1 MKIKLLLS
9 SLLIATSMN
18 AQTNVNETEPEL
30 DESKATYFYYDDE
43 IHVNSIGYTK
53 RNLLEE
59 KVYIME
65 NNEIYFQEFI
75 DFVGLVKGTINKET
89 GIITIKNGQ
98 AMGTKQLTEGGTAH
112 QMYFATMNP
121 TTQQPETGEFTLKYI
136 DKGDG
141 KICIDGGSLCFALY
155 YMEQEK
161 PIVFLHTKGLKMIN
175 EEQIDDKIQKTSYNY
190 VDLDEEEEGNG
201 VLESVKYGENIYFK
215 SLETIIPEKWQVA
228 KVINDNN
235 KMSLFIPNNQFLSYL
250 ENIYFV
256 FKAAKIDDSGK
267 ITELE
272 GLTLPMTLDAST
284 HTYKC
289 TTAKNDFLGSLSYT
303 ITNSGVKN
311 EWVTKYGNISIM
323 LPETQVTNGITTVIQ
338 PKTQENNQYYDL
350 QGRAIQH
357 PTRGIYIKNGKKIV
371 IK

>member
-89 GIITIKNGQ
+89 GTITIKNGQ

-141 KICIDGGSLCFALY
+141 KNCIDGGSLCFALY

-175 EEQIDDKIQKTSYNY
+175 EEQIDDEIQKASYKY

-215 SLETIIPEKWQVA
+215 SLETIVPEKWQVA
-228 KVINDNN
+228 KVINENN
-235 KMSLFIPNNQFLSYL
+235 KISLFIPNNQFLSYL

-256 FKAAKIDDSGK
+256 FKTAKIDDSGK

-289 TTAKNDFLGSLSYT
+289 TAAKNDFLGSLSYT

-311 EWVTKYGNISIM
+311 EWVTKYGNISIT